1 MSQPAFISGRALSEA
16 FYREAVRPL
25 FDAHFPTVPHAAA
38 LVGWGS
44 DVLGYDDAQSTDHF
58 WGPRCYIFLAEPD
71 RVRYA
76 EQVGAM
82 FGAQLPYTFRGYPTN
97 FEGEH
102 EGDVRRMK
110 PRAVRPVAH
119 QVYCESV
126 QNFCQWYLGC
136 DPLSEL
142 SPAVWLSLSE
152 HKLLGVTAGR
162 VFHDGLGELTE
173 VRRRLGYYPRDV
185 WLCLLAAQWLKLSE
199 EEAFVGRCGQLGDE
213 LGSAVIAARQVKN
226 LMRLC
231 FFIERK
237 YAPYSKWFG
246 TGFAEL
252 ACAAALSPTL
262 RKVLQSATW
271 AEREAHM
278 ALAYEAVAARFNA
291 LGVAP
296 PVAPET
302 RNYYQRPFRVLHAE
316 RFAEA
321 TWAAIG
327 DEWLRH
333 TSFSKGSINQWVD
346 SDNRVAAVDFSQR
359 LRALYE

>member
-1 MSQPAFISGRALSEA
+1 MPQFTPGLTLSEA

-25 FDAHFPTVPHAAA
+25 LDEHFPGLPHAAA

-58 WGPRCYIFLAEPD
+58 WGPRCYVFLSEPD

-76 EQVGAM
+76 EEIGQMLSAR
-82 FGAQLPYTFRGYPTN
+82 LPYTFRGYSTN
-97 FEGEH
+97 FEGEY

-110 PRAVRPVAH
+110 PRTTRPVAH

-126 QNFCQWYLGC
+126 RHFFDWYLGC
-136 DPLSEL
+136 DPFAETG
-142 SPAVWLSLSE
+142 PAEWLTFAE
-152 HKLLGVTAGR
+152 HKLLGVTSGR
-162 VFHDGLGELTE
+162 VFHDDLGELRE
-173 VRRRLGYYPRDV
+173 ARRKFAYYPRDV

-213 LGSAVIAARQVKN
+213 LGSAVIAARQLKN

-231 FFIERK
+231 FLVERR

-246 TGFAEL
+246 TAFAQLDCAAEL
-252 ACAAALSPTL
+252 SPALRAALH
-262 RKVLQSATW
+262 AETW
-271 AEREAHM
+271 AERERHM
-278 ALAYEAVAARFNA
+278 AAAYEAVARRFNA

-296 PVAPET
+296 PLAPET
-302 RNYYQRPFRVLHAE
+302 RSYYERPFRVLHAE
-316 RFAEA
+316 RFAAA
-321 TWAAIG
+321 TLPAIA
-327 DEWLRH
+327 DERLRDVR
-333 TSFSKGSINQWVD
+333 FGKGSINQWVD
-346 SDNRVAAVDFSQR
+346 SDNRVSIVPFGRR